1 LRIGSGPSDK
11 KQAFVKTK
19 TLRPSDVRLKVRNI
33 DEKQVT
39 NDDLK
44 KLFAK
49 IGELK
54 VCRFDRNEF
63 G

>member
-1 LRIGSGPSDK
+1 LAVPKKGGQRTLRIGSGNADK
-11 KQAFVKTK
+11 KQHFTKEK
-19 TLRPSDVRLKVRNI
+19 TLRPSQTRLKVRNI

-49 IGELK
+49 
-54 VCRFDRNEF
+54 
-63 G
+63 